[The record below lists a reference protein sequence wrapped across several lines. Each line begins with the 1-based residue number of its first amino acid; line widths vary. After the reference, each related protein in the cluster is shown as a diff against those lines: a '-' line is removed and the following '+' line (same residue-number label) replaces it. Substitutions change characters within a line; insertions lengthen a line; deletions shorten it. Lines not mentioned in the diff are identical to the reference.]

1 MTRVAWPAWVRRR
14 CFARGAMPGF
24 TQQDNLIPWH
34 LQKTF
39 KKEAC
44 GHGEDV
50 EEKNRLHVRLEHC
63 SAPGVLLAW
72 SLCLAWPWCLGAQ
85 ALRRRLLQPGTSPS
99 LAPTWHALVALTCQ
113 LLQPCVLP
121 PRSQGGTVQ
130 HRAGEQEAACL
141 PPRPRACG
149 RRASCALILCAVSRA
164 SSAPIALSPA
174 CGSVVYKRFYHM
186 FVQGE
191 SDRLLGAPAWQA
203 RVQLEAA
210 SRALLGACSCA
221 APAAVIVCMQFL
233 HAVWCL
239 PRARPAYSSVCQ
251 RIVSIARL
259 GQRPQSRSGQDE
271 GGSMRSLVAWSW
283 QSWQAAAGWSR
294 RTLTRKTGVS
304 WASSSDVRALDLEP
318 RGGGFVRPTASLL
331 CGR

>member
-1 MTRVAWPAWVRRR
+1 M
-14 CFARGAMPGF
+14 
-24 TQQDNLIPWH
+24 
-34 LQKTF
+34 
-39 KKEAC
+39 
-44 GHGEDV
+44 
-50 EEKNRLHVRLEHC
+50 HVRLEHC

-99 LAPTWHALVALTCQ
+99 LAPTWHALVALTCP
-113 LLQPCVLP
+113 LLQPFLLP
-121 PRSQGGTVQ
+121 PRSQGARRRHGAAPG
-130 HRAGEQEAACL
+130 RGAGGSVLATQSPCL
-141 PPRPRACG
+141 RPPRVLCTHLVRCL
-149 RRASCALILCAVSRA
+149 SCAVSRA

-259 GQRPQSRSGQDE
+259 GQRPQSR
-271 GGSMRSLVAWSW
+271 
-283 QSWQAAAGWSR
+283 AAARMRAAACAHLLLGRGRAGR
-294 RTLTRKTGVS
+294 RLQAGAGV
-304 WASSSDVRALDLEP
+304 L
-318 RGGGFVRPTASLL
+318 
-331 CGR
+331 